1 MKYNSLILFFLFF
14 STSLIA
20 QSITQNAVPL
30 DDEWLIYD
38 WEEKIYIP
46 YIPEVHKDVKALS
59 LYIYLSHYK
68 DKNLA
73 INYESQ
79 VDVFINN
86 KLYYSL
92 DNKGGEVQI
101 PVKKITDVGSIEESI
116 FISLHTK
123 NSFNKPPNVIITD
136 VDAQLS
142 GDYHFAE
149 ENLQSGIYRFQL
161 PFENTS
167 YLLLILGISSMLLM
181 VKWTDNPLFYLFFP
195 SAFLSFFFEK
205 KLKEETK
212 ISVTDIILFVF
223 YSALVVVVV
232 LINIEKSEIVFF
244 QVASALFEN
253 FSSIFSVNE
262 KIVSSFFLLLSLFFL
277 KIVLINV
284 AGKLYNLKSEINIHI
299 NEYIVVTQFLFT
311 ILFLITIIHSFYPHF
326 ISESF
331 ILNAL
336 YYVFLLISILV
347 SFRIYSIIS
356 FKKVYLISYFC
367 ITEFIPAAI
376 ILRLL

>member
-1 MKYNSLILFFLFF
+1 MKYNTLILFFLFF

-20 QSITQNAVPL
+20 QSINQNAVSL

-59 LYIYLSHYK
+59 LYIDLSYYK

-73 INYESQ
+73 ISYDSQ

-92 DNKGGEVQI
+92 DDAGGEVQI
-101 PVKKITDVGSIEESI
+101 PVQKIIDSGTPEENI

-123 NSFNKPPNVIITD
+123 NSFNKPPDVVITD
-136 VDAQLS
+136 VNTQLS
-142 GDYHFAE
+142 GVYHFAE
-149 ENLQSGIYRFQL
+149 ENLQGGIYRLQL
-161 PFENTS
+161 PFENTG

-212 ISVTDIILFVF
+212 ISVTDILLFVF
-223 YSALVVVVV
+223 YSALVVVTI
-232 LINIEKSEIVFF
+232 LINVDKTEIVFF
-244 QVASALFEN
+244 QVASAIFES
-253 FSSIFSVNE
+253 FSSIFSLND
-262 KIVSSFFLLLSLFFL
+262 KIVSSFLLLLSLFFL

-311 ILFLITIIHSFYPHF
+311 LLFLITIIHSFYPLF

-347 SFRIYSIIS
+347 CFRIYSIIS

-367 ITEFIPAAI
+367 ITEFIPVAI